1 MNKVKK
7 YIIKIAEI
15 ILNILLIVVFA
26 ILIIGS
32 YYSIQINVFH
42 NDYANLFGYTFFEVA
57 TGSMYPTIEVGDI
70 VIVNITKDV
79 KENDIIVYKDEEN
92 FITHRIVK
100 KTSEEIIT
108 KGDANNTED
117 APINENAILG
127 KVVNKIPHFGTIR
140 KVILSPKVIGLIV
153 MLIFI
158 VIIGH
163 IYISKQNDTDT
174 KN

>member
-15 ILNILLIVVFA
+15 ILNILLIIVFA

-127 KVVNKIPHFGTIR
+127 KVVNKIPHLGTIR

>member
-1 MNKVKK
+1 MNKIKK
-7 YIIKIAEI
+7 YISKIFEL
-15 ILNILLIVVFA
+15 ILNLLLIIVFVA
-26 ILIIGS
+26 LVIGG

-70 VIVNITKDV
+70 VVVNITKDV
-79 KENDIIVYKDEEN
+79 KENDIIVYKDGEN
-92 FITHRIVK
+92 FITHRLIK
-100 KTSEEIIT
+100 KNDEEFIT

-117 APINENAILG
+117 LPIRENVILG
-127 KVVNKIPHFGTIR
+127 KVVNKISHIGIIR
-140 KVILSPKVIGLIV
+140 KIILSPKVIGLIV

-158 VIIGH
+158 IIIGH
-163 IYISKQNDTDT
+163 IYISKQNDTDS

>member
-15 ILNILLIVVFA
+15 ILNILLIIVFA

-70 VIVNITKDV
+70 VIVNITKDI

-117 APINENAILG
+117 LPIRENVILG
-127 KVVNKIPHFGTIR
+127 KVVNKISHIGIIR
-140 KVILSPKVIGLIV
+140 KIILSPKVIGLIV

-158 VIIGH
+158 IIIGH
-163 IYISKQNDTDT
+163 IYISKQNDTDS